1 MKLVNEIVINT
12 GKNITKPQKALTNV
26 VRSVVSA
33 VNVLKKAGL
42 FRGGAYVK
50 PKKSDLNATADMAAF
65 RAIQAQEIKE
75 VLAMLSPSKA
85 FASTSASISES
96 GFSSSSSSGSGAGS
110 GAGSNSSFN
119 SGADYNSNSG
129 SDFNSS
135 SSSGSGSGPG
145 SSPSSTNR
153 LKTTTSV
160 ASLSSSRTG
169 LRRAK
174 PAAPEPCNGWI
185 CIDISITGI
194 ILALKAFY
202 LALEGFIQGSIQGS
216 IQAFIQIAAFLG
228 AAFEAFF
235 FALFNCKGATTM
247 LFPMDALVW
256 AGALTV
262 LSGSQLADVANY
274 NMLDG
279 LYPYDIMQGAGWM
292 ARFQTQLPDQTV
304 TKVFGQGSP
313 MVVLMGRLGIPSVVL
328 WPNFYVGRSLIV
340 HIVSTSLV
348 PTLSS

>member
-75 VLAMLSPSKA
+75 VLAML
-85 FASTSASISES
+85 
-96 GFSSSSSSGSGAGS
+96 
-110 GAGSNSSFN
+110 
-119 SGADYNSNSG
+119 
-129 SDFNSS
+129 

-262 LSGSQLADVANY
+262 LSGSQLAD
-274 NMLDG
+274 
-279 LYPYDIMQGAGWM
+279 
-292 ARFQTQLPDQTV
+292 
-304 TKVFGQGSP
+304 GSP

>member
-1 MKLVNEIVINT
+1 MAFTHRQRRLSRESMRRALALLLLALLAGASFAKQSNDFSQDVKNAVDSSSRRARDAMKRLGKDSRAILDAKSNLISLEASAMKLVNEIVSRT
-12 GKNITKPQKALTNV
+12 GKNITKPQKALTSIVRRV
-26 VRSVVSA
+26 VAA
-33 VNVLKKAGL
+33 VDVLKKAGL
-42 FRGGAYVK
+42 FRGGAEVQ
-50 PKKSDLNATADMAAF
+50 PKNDSSSKNQLRATA
-65 RAIQAQEIKE
+65 
-75 VLAMLSPSKA
+75 
-85 FASTSASISES
+85 T
-96 GFSSSSSSGSGAGS
+96 
-110 GAGSNSSFN
+110 
-119 SGADYNSNSG
+119 
-129 SDFNSS
+129 
-135 SSSGSGSGPG
+135 
-145 SSPSSTNR
+145 
-153 LKTTTSV
+153 V

-194 ILALKAFY
+194 ILALKAFFQNFQIFFQ
-202 LALEGFIQGSIQGS
+202 GFISGFFQG
-216 IQAFIQIAAFLG
+216 FITGFVQIAAFLA

-235 FALFNCKGATTM
+235 FALFSCKGATTM

-262 LSGSQLADVANY
+262 LSGKQLADVANY

-279 LYPYDIMQGAGWM
+279 LYPYDIMQSAGWM
-292 ARFQTQLPDQTV
+292 ARFKTQLPDQTV

-348 PTLSS
+348 PTLTS